1 MSALYI
7 LKKNALLRGRTASGA
22 EEDSRRDLHL
32 IVMTTAAIAF
42 TLGIYTGWWLVDQ
55 YRSQPVKTMQMA
67 GDIRK

>member
-42 TLGIYTGWWLVDQ
+42 WLGISVGWLIDWS
-55 YRSQPVKTMQMA
+55 RSQPVKTMQMSMEV
-67 GDIRK
+67 RK

>member
-22 EEDSRRDLHL
+22 EEDSRRDLRL
-32 IVMTTAAIAF
+32 IVVTTAVLAF
-42 TLGIYTGWWLVDQ
+42 TLGIYAGWWLVDQ
-55 YRSQPVKTMQMA
+55 YRSPVKTMQMA